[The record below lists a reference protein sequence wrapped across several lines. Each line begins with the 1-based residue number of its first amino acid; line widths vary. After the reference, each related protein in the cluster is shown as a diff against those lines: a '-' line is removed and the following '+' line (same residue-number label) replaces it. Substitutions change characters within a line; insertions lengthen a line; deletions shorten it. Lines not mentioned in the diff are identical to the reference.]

1 MQYVLSWSRG
11 FFQECLEWSGLICW
25 NRCLAISAVTFQQQC
40 CCLNWVCL
48 FCSHRY
54 FCSLSVSL
62 AIHVRSNALS
72 KPGQEPHVKNVSPQR
87 GCQGEY
93 ILNINGNIFDIFRS
107 LEIVLGGNLQD
118 FLANRWGASWK
129 VLTVEKLSLSP
140 RFKGNSPEERGLSPR
155 RLGGFQTGG
164 DFYHLLQKYRRH
176 TCPFKEI

>member
-1 MQYVLSWSRG
+1 M
-11 FFQECLEWSGLICW
+11 
-25 NRCLAISAVTFQQQC
+25 
-40 CCLNWVCL
+40 
-48 FCSHRY
+48 
-54 FCSLSVSL
+54 
-62 AIHVRSNALS
+62 RSNALS

-87 GCQGEY
+87 GCQVEY
-93 ILNINGNIFDIFRS
+93 ILNMNGNIFDIFRS
-107 LEIVLGGNLQD
+107 LKIVLGGNLQD
-118 FLANRWGASWK
+118 FLANRWSGSWK